1 MPAPPPTVPHR
12 NSEPAVNAIV
22 LIPAFNEEGNIGEV
36 VADVLQQT
44 PPYDVL
50 VVNDGSS
57 DDTASAA
64 RRAGAKVLDL
74 PCNLGVGGAI
84 QAGFRYALENGY
96 DYAIR
101 CDGDGQHPAA
111 GIQALVDG
119 MQSNETDLVVGSR
132 FRGNGTYKSAAVR
145 YAGIL
150 VLSWFLSLICRKRV
164 TDPTSG
170 FQMLNRPLIAFWA
183 HSYPMDYPEP
193 EAIALMRRQ
202 GYSYIEVPAE
212 FRERLSGRSSI
223 GGWDTLYYVFKVFL
237 ALIVDRARPA
247 DPQYQREN
255 VLRRLCAD
263 PT

>member
-1 MPAPPPTVPHR
+1 M
-12 NSEPAVNAIV
+12 NAIV
-22 LIPAFNEEGNIGEV
+22 LIPAYNEENNIGAV
-36 VADVLQQT
+36 VADVIQRT

-50 VVNDGSS
+50 VVNDGSA
-57 DDTASAA
+57 DETAACA

-84 QAGFRYALENGY
+84 QAGFCYAVERGY

-101 CDGDGQHPAA
+101 CDGDGQHPAEGIA
-111 GIQALVDG
+111 GLVEA
-119 MQSNETDLVVGSR
+119 MQTQEADLVVGSR
-132 FRGNGTYKSAAVR
+132 FRANGSYKSAGVR
-145 YAGIL
+145 HAGIF
-150 VLSWFLSLICRKRV
+150 VLGWFLSLICRKRV

-170 FQMLNRPLIAFWA
+170 FQMLNRPLMMFWA

-202 GYSYIEVPAE
+202 GYRYTEVPAE

-223 GGWDTLYYVFKVFL
+223 GEWDTLYYMLKVFL
-237 ALIVDRARPA
+237 ALMVDRARPV

-255 VLRRLCAD
+255 VVRRLCAD
-263 PT
+263 LTSKS